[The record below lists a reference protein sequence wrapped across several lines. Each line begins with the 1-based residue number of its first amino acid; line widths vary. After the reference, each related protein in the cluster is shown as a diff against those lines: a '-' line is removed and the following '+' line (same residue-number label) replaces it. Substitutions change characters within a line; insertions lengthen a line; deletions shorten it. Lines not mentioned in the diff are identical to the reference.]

1 MSGKVY
7 ANGLEVAAKKQ
18 EGNVIAAF
26 PDVCLSPPPPPAG
39 PVPVPYPNSS
49 FARDTQNG
57 SKTVLIGGQPVMLRD
72 ESYYQTSPLGN
83 EAATRNFGA
92 GVTSHQ
98 ITGKSHFAAWSMDVE
113 FEGKSV
119 DRHTDMVTSNHGST
133 ANNPLGVN
141 TSGAASSSASENKGT
156 KCSCCGGDPHSKN
169 QQYGRSISEEEF
181 YGTNDKSLNA
191 SDAKF
196 LRNLRGRNSPCK
208 HLLPETGKSN
218 CNKYYAVSKKEK
230 DAIET
235 QWDSYRSD
243 YKRAHGLPAGQPAD
257 GSGDVAHRVP
267 KAAGG
272 CGIGD
277 GNLAPT
283 KPECQKAETRLS
295 GIQDA
300 RATVIRKR
308 YGLG

>member
-18 EGNVIAAF
+18 DGNVIAAF

-49 FARDTQNG
+49 FAKDTQNG
-57 SKTVLIGGQPVMLRD
+57 SKTVVIGGKPVMLRD

-92 GVTSHQ
+92 GITSHQ

-113 FEGKSV
+113 FEGKNV
-119 DRHTDMVTSNHGST
+119 DRHTDVVTSNHGST
-133 ANNPLGVN
+133 ANNPLGANISTGVRISN
-141 TSGAASSSASENKGT
+141 NKGT
-156 KCSCCGGDPHSKN
+156 KCSCCGGDPHSRN
-169 QQYGRSISEEEF
+169 QQYGRSISEQEF
-181 YGTNDKSLNA
+181 YGTDDNSLNA
-191 SDAKF
+191 SDTKF
-196 LRNLRGRNSPCK
+196 LRNLRGKNSPCK
-208 HLLPETGKSN
+208 HLLPETGKSS
-218 CNKYYAVSKKEK
+218 CNKYYAVSRAEK

-235 QWDSYRSD
+235 QWDSYRSE
-243 YKRAHGLPAGQPAD
+243 YKLAHGLPPGQPAD
-257 GSGDVAHRVP
+257 GSGSVAHRVP

-272 CGIGD
+272 CAIGD

-283 KPECQKAETRLS
+283 KPECKKAEERL
-295 GIQDA
+295 GKIQDV
-300 RATVIRKR
+300 RANVIRRR
-308 YGLG
+308 YGLS